1 MHRFA
6 NPARFLRI
14 ARWATPLTLV
24 LGLIL
29 TTAGLYIGL
38 FASPPDY
45 QQGESVRIMYVHVP
59 AAWLGS
65 GGYLGACHRIGH
77 RADLAPPARHH
88 RGARH
93 CARGRGV
100 YRDLP
105 DVRFTV
111 GQADLGHLL
120 GMGCAADLDAGAAVP
135 LSRLSG
141 AVGLRR
147 REQGGERKG
156 AAILALVGAINLP
169 IIKYSV
175 EWWNTLHQGSSINV
189 LAGKSSMAPE
199 ILTPLLV
206 SVGRFQL
213 SVRRDRADAD
223 ARHARRTAR
232 RGAVAPAGGGMG
244 GMIEGVVARPDLWAS
259 YIWPA
264 YILTIGG
271 MVALLVWAWTA
282 MRAAEKRAEEMKRK

>member
-29 TTAGLYIGL
+29 TIAGLYIGL

-65 GGYLGACHRIGH
+65 GGYLGLAIASATALIWRHPLATIAA
-77 RADLAPPARHH
+77 RAIAP
-88 RGARH
+88 
-93 CARGRGV
+93 
-100 YRDLP
+100 
-105 DVRFTV
+105 
-111 GQADLGHLL
+111 
-120 GMGCAADLDAGAAVP
+120 AGAAFTAIC
-135 LSRLSG
+135 LMSG
-141 AVGLRR
+141 ALWGKPTWGTYWVWDARLTSMLVLLFLYLGYLALSAS
-147 REQGGERKG
+147 EGESQGSGGGERKG

-175 EWWNTLHQGSSINV
+175 EWWNTLHQGSSISV
-189 LAGKSSMAPE
+189 IGGKSAMAPE

-206 SVGRFQL
+206 SVAGFTFLFAAIVLMRMRAMLAEQRVEAR
-213 SVRRDRADAD
+213 SRRLAE
-223 ARHARRTAR
+223 
-232 RGAVAPAGGGMG
+232 AVA
-244 GMIEGVVARPDLWAS
+244 
-259 YIWPA
+259 
-264 YILTIGG
+264 
-271 MVALLVWAWTA
+271 
-282 MRAAEKRAEEMKRK
+282 

>member
-29 TTAGLYIGL
+29 TIAGLYIGL

-65 GGYLGACHRIGH
+65 GGYLGLAIASATALIWRHPLATIAA
-77 RADLAPPARHH
+77 RAIAP
-88 RGARH
+88 
-93 CARGRGV
+93 
-100 YRDLP
+100 
-105 DVRFTV
+105 
-111 GQADLGHLL
+111 
-120 GMGCAADLDAGAAVP
+120 AGAAFTAIC
-135 LSRLSG
+135 LMSG
-141 AVGLRR
+141 ALWGKPTWGTYWVWDARLTSMLVLLFLYLGYLALSASEAESGNGL
-147 REQGGERKG
+147 GGERKG

-175 EWWNTLHQGSSINV
+175 EWWNTLHQGSSISV
-189 LAGKSSMAPE
+189 IGGKSAMAPE

-206 SVGRFQL
+206 SV
-213 SVRRDRADAD
+213 
-223 ARHARRTAR
+223 
-232 RGAVAPAGGGMG
+232 AGFTFLFAAIVLM
-244 GMIEGVVARPDLWAS
+244 R
-259 YIWPA
+259 
-264 YILTIGG
+264 
-271 MVALLVWAWTA
+271 
-282 MRAAEKRAEEMKRK
+282 MRAMLAEQRVEARSRRLAEAIA